1 MLDIEKSQLP
11 GVAAEPWQT
20 DTCIGNWFYDAKA
33 PFKRPGHIIEM
44 LVDIVSKNGSM
55 LLNILQRPDGSIDD
69 EAKFILKELAG
80 WFAICAEAI
89 YDTTPFRVAAEGDTV
104 TKIEG
109 FKEEAAAWGPSDFRF
124 TLKGNTLYAFMMAV
138 PDSRVSVIKSLT
150 QGEKVR
156 SVRLLAWARCRLRRT
171 SACLRSSCPTT
182 CPLSIPTAWP

>member
-1 MLDIEKSQLP
+1 M
-11 GVAAEPWQT
+11 
-20 DTCIGNWFYDAKA
+20 
-33 PFKRPGHIIEM
+33 
-44 LVDIVSKNGSM
+44 SKNGSM

-124 TLKGNTLYAFMMAV
+124 TLKGNTLYAFMMAL

-156 SVRLLAWARCRLRRT
+156 SVRLLGVGEVPFAQNFGVLT
-171 SACLRSSCPTT
+171 VKLPDNMPTEYTNCLAIE
-182 CPLSIPTAWP
+182 LDG